1 MGDTRK
7 VDKMGRGR
15 LPKRGVVVKKKR
27 GRKFLKGKII
37 KNVKNVCTIIST
49 KI

>member
-7 VDKMGRGR
+7 VDKMGR

-37 KNVKNVCTIIST
+37 KNIKNVCTIICT